1 MSTRGRDDADPAADG
16 SPAVP
21 RSAATTAATLPPAQ
35 QPPATPPP
43 ATLALVHQPPA
54 ILPPAPQ
61 LPAADPFTALRTLT
75 PARIA
80 LGRCGTGLPT
90 GALLAFQLAAAR
102 ARDAVHEEL
111 DARRLAAEFADLES
125 VRVRSRAHSRPVYL
139 QRPDLG
145 RRLEP
150 ADAAGLARGNWDAA
164 FVIADGLSA
173 TAVHAHALP
182 TLRAVLAQLPR
193 EWRIAPVVIAAGAR
207 VALGDEIGE
216 RLGARLVA
224 VLIGERPG
232 LSAPDS
238 LGIYLTWEPRVGC
251 RDHQRNC
258 ISNIRPQGLPYAEA
272 AARLAWL
279 MRAARQQ
286 QLTGVLLKD
295 ASTVAP
301 ASSGAPARPALTP
314 SG

>member
-1 MSTRGRDDADPAADG
+1 MSGDHEHAAPTPG
-16 SPAVP
+16 AAGAQPGTIAASAHSGGQAAAPTSVP
-21 RSAATTAATLPPAQ
+21 Q
-35 QPPATPPP
+35 
-43 ATLALVHQPPA
+43 
-54 ILPPAPQ
+54 PAP
-61 LPAADPFTALRTLT
+61 DPFARLRALT

-80 LGRCGTGLPT
+80 LGRCGAGLPT
-90 GALLAFQLAAAR
+90 GALLAFQLAHAR
-102 ARDAVHEEL
+102 ARDAVNERF
-111 DARRLAAEFADLES
+111 DATALAAGLGDLGS
-125 VRVRSRAHSRPVYL
+125 VQVASRAPDRQAYL

-150 ADAAGLARGNWDAA
+150 ADAGRLPHGRWDAA

-173 TAVHAHALP
+173 PAVQAHALP

-193 EWRIAPVVIAAGAR
+193 EWRIAPVVLASGAR

-216 RLGARLVA
+216 RLGAELVA

-238 LGIYLTWEPRVGC
+238 LGVYLTWEPRVGR
-251 RDHQRNC
+251 RDHERNC
-258 ISNIRPQGLPYAEA
+258 ISNVRPEGLPYEEA

-286 QLTGVLLKD
+286 RLTGVMLKD
-295 ASTVAP
+295 GS
-301 ASSGAPARPALTP
+301 ALPLPGPSPTP
-314 SG
+314 SA